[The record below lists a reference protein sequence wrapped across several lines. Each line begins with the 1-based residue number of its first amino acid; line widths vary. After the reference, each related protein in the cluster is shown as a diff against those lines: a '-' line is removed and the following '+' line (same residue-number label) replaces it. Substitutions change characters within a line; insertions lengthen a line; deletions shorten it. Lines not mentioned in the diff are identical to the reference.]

1 MYRAPVRSTPR
12 RRVLGLLAA
21 AVAFPLGV
29 SACSSASTAGGSTT
43 TTRASGVVGPDSACA
58 IVSPA
63 QIKAVLHRDVSEPH
77 VKNSTATTIC
87 SYPASDTSSPQDDV
101 IIGYRAHVTTAVAD
115 AEQAA
120 AAKLHAKSTTLAA
133 TGGQAYYYTVGTGS
147 NAATTLVSLVGETQ
161 VTVTSTASAED
172 AGSLATLIF
181 NTFAAD
187 ATTTTVPGTTSTT
200 AAG

>member
-1 MYRAPVRSTPR
+1 VRSTPR
-12 RRVLGLLAA
+12 RNLLGLV
-21 AVAFPLGV
+21 AVAVALPLGV
-29 SACSSASTAGGSTT
+29 SACSSSTTTDESTT
-43 TTRASGVVGPDSACA
+43 TTRPSGVVGADSACA

-63 QIKAVLHRDVSEPH
+63 QILAVLHHDVGEPH

-87 SYPASDTSSPQDDV
+87 TYPSKDDSAPQDEV
-101 IIGYRAHVTTAVAD
+101 IIGYRGGVTTAEA
-115 AEQAA
+115 ATEQAA
-120 AAKLHAKSTTLAA
+120 VAKLHATSTDLTG
-133 TGGQAYYYTVGTGS
+133 TGGQTYYYTVGTGAH
-147 NAATTLVSLVGETQ
+147 AATTLVSLVGETQ

-187 ATTTTVPGTTSTT
+187 ATTTTTAPTTSST